1 MNPTLLHRVALSSA
15 LAIALASPLG
25 AVVLPSAFVMSGQ
38 SDNAAGAFRATGAH
52 RLPEHT
58 LAPEQVAQP
67 SASAPVRY
75 QTVVSPDGK
84 SFQQLPIVEPTPA
97 PIRATDFRSGVY
109 LRTAVGAFLADDYD
123 IGGGVHNQKFSSA
136 QISSRAGFRFTGA
149 VGYKFND
156 WFALELE
163 SGVLYNEIHEVIV
176 EDPKPTKSNKG
187 GESVVIGEDDIH
199 DPDQFQVPVMLNA
212 FFFIP
217 TGTRLRPY
225 LGGGI
230 GGMFHWVDAQISDP
244 ENGGKTIDSFN
255 LEIDDFDFS
264 YQAFAGLRYVITPGD
279 RVNELDPTH
288 PVVEADLG
296 YSWLAN
302 DTGAQNHSMM
312 LGLSFLF

>member
-1 MNPTLLHRVALSSA
+1 MNPTSTLRVALSSVLA
-15 LAIALASPLG
+15 LAIASPLG
-25 AVVLPSAFVMSGQ
+25 AVVLPSDFVMSGQ
-38 SDNAAGAFRATGAH
+38 SGNGAGAFRATGVH
-52 RLPEHT
+52 RLPEHD
-58 LAPEQVAQP
+58 LAPEQIAEP
-67 SASAPVRY
+67 SAPVRY

-84 SFQQLPIVEPTPA
+84 SFQQIPIVAPTPA

-109 LRTAVGAFLADDYD
+109 LRVAAGGFLADDFD
-123 IGGGVHNQKFSSA
+123 TGGGVYDQKASSL

-149 VGYKFND
+149 VGYKFTD

-163 SGVLYNEIHEVIV
+163 SGLLYNEIHEVIV
-176 EDPKPTKSNKG
+176 EDPEPTKSNEEG
-187 GESVVIGEDDIH
+187 SSVVVGEDDIK

-225 LGGGI
+225 IGGGI
-230 GGMFHWVDAQISDP
+230 GGMFHWIDAQIQDP
-244 ENGGKTIDSFN
+244 HSGGKTLSEFN
-255 LEIDDFDFS
+255 LEIDDFDFA
-264 YQAFAGLRYVITPGD
+264 YAGFAGLRYVVCPGE

-302 DTGAQNHSMM
+302 DTGVQNHSIMA
-312 LGLSFLF
+312 GLSFLF